1 MVNLRQN
8 VKEERENIFRYMS
21 IQYTV
26 NFDIKHSVFNYAAL
40 VYLYTSLQQE
50 TSQPHFS
57 VQTQNTLKLK

>member
-1 MVNLRQN
+1 MVNLTQN

-40 VYLYTSLQQE
+40 VYLYTS
-50 TSQPHFS
+50 
-57 VQTQNTLKLK
+57 K